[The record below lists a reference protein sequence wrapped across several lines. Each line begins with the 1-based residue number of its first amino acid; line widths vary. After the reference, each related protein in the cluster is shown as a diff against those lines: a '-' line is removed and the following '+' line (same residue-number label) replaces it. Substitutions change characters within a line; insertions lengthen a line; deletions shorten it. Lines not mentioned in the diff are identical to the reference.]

1 MTQASVEK
9 NIVLKRISE
18 MIDHAMNNDSLY
30 QELDRDELIHTF
42 SKLLDRVSPQILL
55 PLNDESLKKRVR
67 RVMSTELLSTIFDD
81 FAPEEIEM
89 FNAAVEGI

>member
-1 MTQASVEK
+1 MESK
-9 NIVLKRISE
+9 SI
-18 MIDHAMNNDSLY
+18 Y
-30 QELDRDELIHTF
+30 QQLDRDQLIETF

-81 FAPEEIEM
+81 FTPEQIEM
-89 FNAAVEGI
+89 FNAAVEGR

>member
-1 MTQASVEK
+1 MESK
-9 NIVLKRISE
+9 SI
-18 MIDHAMNNDSLY
+18 Y
-30 QELDRDELIHTF
+30 QQLDRDQLIETF

-81 FAPEEIEM
+81 FAPEEKEM
-89 FNAAVEGI
+89 FNAAVEGR